1 MRRFVPI
8 SRENGGMRP
17 MLAVPLA
24 ALLAVSVAGCSN
36 AKPTVSTSG
45 NTDGVT
51 AHSIAVGGIASL
63 TGPLPQAFA
72 PVFDGA
78 QAYFDMV
85 DAAGGINGRK
95 ISYADRLDD
104 ASDPSQDVQQAHT
117 LVESDHVFAVVGVGT
132 PSFNAGPY
140 LAENDVPTFGYDV
153 GPNSQWAG
161 QSMFG
166 YEGSFIDFTDP
177 GPEAAYLAEQVGAK
191 RVGVISYN
199 LTQSSSG
206 CIGVVN
212 DMRKFGITVR
222 FEDLSITPPAGDAA
236 LSSDVSRMQQRGVD
250 FVASCLDLAGNLVL
264 SRELRA
270 EGMAKA
276 TQYWLDGYDES
287 AIRSSGSL
295 MDGVYFLIG
304 HEPFESGESQPATYP
319 EMALYL
325 KELHQY
331 FPADQ
336 PSEPSIAG
344 WVSAEMFCKGL
355 SMIGSDVTRERL
367 IAALNSLTAYSGG
380 LVAPIDWR
388 VEHVKSGP
396 IDCNVFVKAVGDH
409 FVPEFGS
416 ARTVFTCFQYPQPPS
431 HKVIVVAPPPAIPG
445 S

>member
-1 MRRFVPI
+1 
-8 SRENGGMRP
+8 
-17 MLAVPLA
+17 MLAVGLA
-24 ALLAVSVAGCSN
+24 ACSN
-36 AKPTVSTSG
+36 AKTTVSTSG

-85 DAAGGINGRK
+85 NAAGGINGRK
-95 ISYADRLDD
+95 ITYADQLDD

-140 LAENDVPTFGYDV
+140 LAQHDVPTFGYDV

-166 YEGSFIDFTDP
+166 YEGSYIDFEHP

-191 RVGVISYN
+191 RVGIISYN

-206 CIGVVN
+206 CIGVAN
-212 DMRKFGITVR
+212 DMKKFGITVT
-222 FEDLSITPPAGDAA
+222 FEDLSISPPAGDAA

-264 SRELRA
+264 SRALRA
-270 EGMAKA
+270 QGMSKV

-287 AIRSSGSL
+287 AIKSSGSL

-304 HEPFESGESQPATYP
+304 HVPFESGQSQPSTYP

-325 KELHQY
+325 KELRRY
-331 FPADQ
+331 FSADQ

-355 SMIGSDVTRERL
+355 AMIGTDVTRERL
-367 IAALNSLTAYSGG
+367 VAALNSLTSYSGG
-380 LVAPIDWR
+380 LVAPIDWK
-388 VEHVKSGP
+388 VEHVESGP
-396 IDCNVFVKAVGDH
+396 VDCNVFVRAEGSH
-409 FVPEFGS
+409 FAPVFGS
-416 ARTVFTCFQYPQPPS
+416 AQTVFTCFKYPQPSS
-431 HKVIVVAPPPAIPG
+431 HKVVVVPPPPGIPG